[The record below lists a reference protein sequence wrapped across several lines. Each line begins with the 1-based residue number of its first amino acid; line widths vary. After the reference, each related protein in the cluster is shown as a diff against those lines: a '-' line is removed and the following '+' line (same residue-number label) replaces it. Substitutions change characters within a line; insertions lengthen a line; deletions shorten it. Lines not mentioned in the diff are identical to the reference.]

1 MDAASFENL
10 VARVQATHRGKDSLS
25 FSAAADRVAATL
37 TAFPD
42 GVTEAVLLSNQPT
55 STTAATFSSALAEIK
70 QTRRVDPRSILRL
83 AVNENQT
90 YDGRFLEMREDH
102 SSTSK
107 SRASVLL
114 APDQKLSTLRGSAL
128 LGAGRRLLMT
138 RCAIAECSSV
148 AGGGSLLILPTK
160 RVVLVLEAERDAQLV
175 AHARQHCRLRGQ
187 PPPDPA
193 SVAPPIALR
202 VVDCTAPEWHHGRC
216 LRRLLLEMDAEDAA
230 LAHGSPPGEIEAE
243 LLLWD
248 EDQSLIELLPPCAER
263 PMLVIKQPTFLTSG
277 CALAGGAPAQLG
289 IDVDATF
296 LCLVDETSMSNGGRK
311 DGERHPQQAAVS
323 KAQGRDM
330 VLGWLV
336 SPPSAAPDGGA
347 CLFVRNGSSSDVTVE
362 LAGDAISISEICD
375 SLRPGHHLMIT
386 GLAPRASE
394 PLAPWPNGQPPV
406 LQQPPSTRMFGT
418 LDSSGGTMGGGAAR
432 WNAAV
437 SRSGGIEQ
445 ARAPLRASVT
455 NLSMMRAALSSPPP
469 VGIPRT
475 PLAEAGRFQS
485 IVSVARA
492 VSCAVVPPSATSL
505 PLHPP
510 SPIAQAAEVDGVVGL
525 LRLTLADADASP
537 VPHCAVLCAVS
548 RRALADLVDFDL
560 SSLEARLWEEQQ
572 ATAGA
577 VPGGG
582 GESGAAEDRS
592 FEMASRV
599 AESLCGVVSA
609 ALQGGRAGGAERS
622 WALTKEPS
630 GLWRA
635 NSVL

>member
-1 MDAASFENL
+1 
-10 VARVQATHRGKDSLS
+10 
-25 FSAAADRVAATL
+25 
-37 TAFPD
+37 
-42 GVTEAVLLSNQPT
+42 
-55 STTAATFSSALAEIK
+55 
-70 QTRRVDPRSILRL
+70 
-83 AVNENQT
+83 
-90 YDGRFLEMREDH
+90 
-102 SSTSK
+102 
-107 SRASVLL
+107 
-114 APDQKLSTLRGSAL
+114 
-128 LGAGRRLLMT
+128 MT

-148 AGGGSLLILPTK
+148 AGGGSLPILPTK

-263 PMLVIKQPTFLTSG
+263 PMLVIKQPTFLTS
-277 CALAGGAPAQLG
+277 
-289 IDVDATF
+289 DARSRAEHRHSWGLTSTPPSSAWWT
-296 LCLVDETSMSNGGRK
+296 TSMSNGGRK

-336 SPPSAAPDGGA
+336 STPSAAPDGGA

-560 SSLEARLWEEQQ
+560 SSLKHGSGKSSRPPRAQYPEVAASR
-572 ATAGA
+572 
-577 VPGGG
+577 
-582 GESGAAEDRS
+582 GAAEDRS